1 MLLAQDTLEWV
12 GWEGDLQR
20 EQDRKWGD
28 SLRGRVMSQVTVSL
42 HRITHFSPP
51 KDLALVIPAL
61 HSLSHSFIFFIFV
74 FQQER
79 CFSGTLQVPHTGSK
93 QQGPKA
99 MRQGPALCHFTITL
113 VGLCPPLF
121 PPSPLQTC
129 TKLVPAQCLP
139 KGGPVGRTCRV
150 WTTRL
155 LQTHTAS
162 LTPRT

>member
-93 QQGPKA
+93 QQGA
-99 MRQGPALCHFTITL
+99 QGHETRACPLSFYHHSSWSVPPSLPALPTADLHK
-113 VGLCPPLF
+113 VG
-121 PPSPLQTC
+121 PSS
-129 TKLVPAQCLP
+129 V
-139 KGGPVGRTCRV
+139 
-150 WTTRL
+150 
-155 LQTHTAS
+155 
-162 LTPRT
+162 LT